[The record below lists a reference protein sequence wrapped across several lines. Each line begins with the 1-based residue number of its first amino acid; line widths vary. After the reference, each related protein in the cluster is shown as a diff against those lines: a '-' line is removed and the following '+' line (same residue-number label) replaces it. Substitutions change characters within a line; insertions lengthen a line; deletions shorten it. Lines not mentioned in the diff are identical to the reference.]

1 MCFTGSVGSQ
11 AIRLLAEH
19 PRLDLIG
26 VQVHSEAKDGRDAG
40 ELAGIAPIGILATRS
55 ADELIALRPDAV
67 LWLGDG
73 WHPDIVARWLRAGV
87 NTYVNLGGWYLRDQ
101 PEYRMLEDACLSGRA
116 TLVAG
121 GNIPGLISDVLPL
134 FVSGYVG
141 NIRQVR
147 AYQRNHVSD
156 YPSALQLREGL
167 GFGEAIPDGQG
178 SQADPVD
185 EAWLGFIHQSALM
198 VADGLGVA
206 LDDLRLTKKEF
217 AAAESDLHL
226 MPSGLRIAA
235 GTIAGARWT
244 FTGYTAGRPFYQLT
258 NEQTAAVGLAPG
270 WRETLEQAQWRV
282 EIDGTPSIAVEFT
295 SSAGAGFGKGT
306 VELNAAR
313 AVNVIPSLVA
323 APVGCRS
330 VLDLPFVRG
339 THVASQVDAPMS
351 VNGAMIASA

>member
-1 MCFTGSVGSQ
+1 MIRVVVCFTGSVGSQ
-11 AIRLLAEH
+11 VIRLLAEH
-19 PRLDLIG
+19 PQLDLVG
-26 VQVHSEAKDGRDAG
+26 VQVRSEAKDGRDAG
-40 ELAGIAPIGILATRS
+40 ELAGIGPIGIIATRS

-73 WHPDIVARWLRAGV
+73 WHPDVVARWLRAGV

-101 PEYRMLEDACLSGRA
+101 PEYRMLEDACVVGGT
-116 TLVAG
+116 TLAAG

-156 YPSALQLREGL
+156 YPSAVQLREGL
-167 GFGEAIPDGQG
+167 GFGEPIPEGRAG
-178 SQADPVD
+178 YPDPVD
-185 EAWLGFIHQSALM
+185 EAWLSFIHQSALM
-198 VADGLGVA
+198 VADGLGVP

-217 AAAESDLHL
+217 AGARSDLDL
-226 MPSGLRIAA
+226 APSGLRIPA

-244 FTGYTAGRPFYQLT
+244 FTGYSAGRPFYQLT

-270 WRETLEQAQWRV
+270 WRETLDQAQWRV
-282 EIDGTPSIAVEFT
+282 EIDATPSISVEFT
-295 SSAGAGFGKGT
+295 SSASEGFGKAT

-339 THVASQVDAPMS
+339 THVASQPECRR
-351 VNGAMIASA
+351 